1 MKGTTPAIVACATGV
16 MFDEASAVT
25 IVGAGAAGLIAA
37 LAARQAGAEVVI
49 FERDKV
55 ASGSTALSAGLIPAA
70 GTSFQKK
77 QGLSDSIDQFRA
89 DILAKAHGASDL
101 TVLDL
106 AVTEAGPALDWLSAH
121 HGLAFDVIADFKYP
135 GHSAYRMHGLARRT
149 GSELIDALRTA
160 ADDAGVVIVT
170 DAHVTTLY
178 HDEPKLRI
186 TGIGYRHSG
195 RYETLAT
202 GSLVLA
208 CNGYGG
214 NAELVAKHLPDLN
227 GAIWFGHA
235 GNQGEAV
242 LWGEALGCELRHMS
256 GHQGHGSVA
265 APHGILIS
273 WATMMEG
280 GFQVNNRGL
289 RFSDES
295 GGYSEQGARVM
306 RQPAGLAWSIFDQRI
321 AGIAAQFDDFR
332 NAEAQGAIVRAD
344 SIAELSA
351 RLGLPE
357 VGLAKSFAEVE
368 AAKRGL
374 RSDAF
379 GRRFPGAQ
387 PPLAQPYCAVKV
399 TGALFHTQGGLAV
412 DATTRVRRTDGS
424 TMINLFAAGGA
435 AVGVSGPEASGY
447 LSGNG
452 LLTAV
457 ALGRVAGQQ
466 AAALA
471 ASNPKTGA

>member
-1 MKGTTPAIVACATGV
+1 VATVENATNTTFDAAT
-16 MFDEASAVT
+16 AVV
-25 IVGAGAAGLIAA
+25 IVGGGAAGLIAA
-37 LAARQAGAEVVI
+37 LAATEGGADVVVL
-49 FERDKV
+49 ERDKV
-55 ASGSTALSAGLIPAA
+55 ARGSTALSAGLIPAA
-70 GTSFQKK
+70 GTLAQSK
-77 QGLSDSIDQFRA
+77 QGLSDNVEQFRA
-89 DILAKAHGASDL
+89 DILAKAHSASDP

-106 AVTEAGPALDWLSAH
+106 AVTEVGPTLDWLSES

-135 GHSAYRMHGLARRT
+135 GHSAFRMHGLARRT

-160 ADDAGVVIVT
+160 AEAAGVVIVT
-170 DAHVTTLY
+170 DAHVTTLFR
-178 HDEPKLRI
+178 DQSEQRI
-186 TGIGYRHSG
+186 AGVGYRRGG
-195 RYETLAT
+195 RHETLAARAV
-202 GSLVLA
+202 VLA

-214 NAELVAKHLPDLN
+214 NAALVAKHLPDLN
-227 GAIWFGHA
+227 GAVWFGHA

-265 APHGILIS
+265 APHGILIT

-280 GFQVNNRGL
+280 GFQVNDRGL
-289 RFSDES
+289 RFSNES

-306 RQPAGLAWSIFDQRI
+306 RQPGGFAWSIFDQRI
-321 AGIAAQFDDFR
+321 AGIADQFEDFR
-332 NAEAQGAIVRAD
+332 NAEAQGAIIRAD
-344 SIAELSA
+344 SVTELAE

-357 VGLAKSFAEVE
+357 AGLAKSFAEVE

-379 GRRFPGAQ
+379 GRQFPGAQ
-387 PPLAQPYCAVKV
+387 PPLAPPYCAVKV
-399 TGALFHTQGGLAV
+399 TGALFHTQGGLAI
-412 DATTRVRRTDGS
+412 DQHARVLRQEGGA
-424 TMINLFAAGGA
+424 MVNLFAAGGA

-457 ALGRVAGQQ
+457 ALGRVAGRE
-466 AAALA
+466 AAATA
-471 ASNPKTGA
+471 AAKAAQS